1 MLCTMSRNLSNNFNA
16 KFILNLMNRENRNV
30 DNTKIEMYLYYIYKR
45 DYSKIKPKL
54 SSESSEKNCFY
65 FLFINLGLTF

>member
-16 KFILNLMNRENRNV
+16 KFISNLMNRENINV

-45 DYSKIKPKL
+45 DYSKI
-54 SSESSEKNCFY
+54 
-65 FLFINLGLTF
+65 

>member
-1 MLCTMSRNLSNNFNA
+1 MLCTMSRNLNNNFNA

-45 DYSKIKPKL
+45 DYSKI
-54 SSESSEKNCFY
+54 
-65 FLFINLGLTF
+65 